1 MNNMFISL
9 FADMQHF
16 NHNSIFEDRDLSWSH
31 SHEELLLQGRMTV
44 TRTCNSISLQ
54 GPHNIL
60 MAQAEVIT
68 PAGIHHIRIY
78 PHSEQKRTIGTFR
91 EWDRNLNP
99 PTLEHQRL
107 LQKWCQELPPA
118 DRACMRM
125 HRTVREAK
133 TCNGNIRPVIEMS
146 DSPRGVAPRNQG
158 NRGRNF
164 GPKTRGQG
172 AMNRRGQASPRRYVP
187 ITPKPSGNV
196 FHFRAT
202 DTPGTTVQLHA
213 PPTPDHEI
221 TVLPSFLQTWPM
233 TASRWKKRSLC
244 WKRNF

>member
-1 MNNMFISL
+1 MFISL

-68 PAGIHHIRIY
+68 PAGIHYIRIY

-118 DRACMRM
+118 DRACM
-125 HRTVREAK
+125 
-133 TCNGNIRPVIEMS
+133 
-146 DSPRGVAPRNQG
+146 
-158 NRGRNF
+158 
-164 GPKTRGQG
+164 
-172 AMNRRGQASPRRYVP
+172 
-187 ITPKPSGNV
+187 
-196 FHFRAT
+196 
-202 DTPGTTVQLHA
+202 
-213 PPTPDHEI
+213 
-221 TVLPSFLQTWPM
+221 
-233 TASRWKKRSLC
+233 
-244 WKRNF
+244 